1 MYYLIILIF
10 ILIVY
15 IYTINNKVCPQSSP
29 EFIVKESQLLKN
41 NERGLFAKRD
51 YNEGETIEECPT
63 LMVTNNDINYPN
75 KINDYVFQSHI
86 DDHVLIPFG
95 YCGLINH
102 STELQNCTW
111 EISSD
116 NTIIK
121 MFAVRDIKVGEEL
134 YVSYGDKYWGD
145 RSDAEVIM

>member
-1 MYYLIILIF
+1 M
-10 ILIVY
+10 
-15 IYTINNKVCPQSSP
+15 YTINNKVCPQSSP

-121 MFAVRDIKVGEEL
+121 MFAIRDIKAGEEL

-145 RSDAEVIM
+145 RSDSRLIM